1 VSTPPAPGALATQAA
16 TGPADK
22 VRFRFAK
29 SGPLRWLSHHDLM
42 RTFERV
48 LRRAELPFRRTQGF
62 NPHPRLIFALSMPL
76 GVEGHAEV
84 AELELDEVLPP
95 DDVLDRLRRQCPP
108 GLQVLEL
115 TRVPPRATAQV
126 RGLTY
131 ALELPADRA
140 ELARSRIAELL
151 ASTELWI
158 DRRRPSGG
166 ANSRRMDLRPFLRDL
181 RVTGDDP
188 ARLEMDLWLT
198 PAGTARPEEVLG
210 LLGLQDLAEAGAVLH
225 RLRLELREDTTPER
239 GQETGARSQG
249 SGVRSQE
256 SEGCEDGDGLSSLP
270 ADS

>member
-1 VSTPPAPGALATQAA
+1 VSTPPDPGGPANHAA

-29 SGPLRWLSHHDLM
+29 TGPLRWLSHHDLM

-48 LRRAELPFRRTQGF
+48 LRRAGLPFRRTQGF
-62 NPHPRLIFALSMPL
+62 NPHPRLVFALSLPL
-76 GVEGHAEV
+76 GCEGRAEV
-84 AELELDEVLPP
+84 AELELDEVIPP
-95 DDVLDRLRRQCPP
+95 EQVLDRLRRQCPP
-108 GLQVLEL
+108 GLEILDLE
-115 TRVPPRATAQV
+115 RIPARATAQV

-131 ALELPADRA
+131 SAELPPDRA
-140 ELARSRIAELL
+140 EPARLEAAKLLSSAEC
-151 ASTELWI
+151 WI

-181 RVTGDDP
+181 RVTGEAP

-210 LLGLQDLAEAGAVLH
+210 LLGLRDLLEGGRPLC
-225 RLRLELREDTTPER
+225 RLRLELHDEE
-239 GQETGARSQG
+239 GARSQG

-256 SEGCEDGDGLSSLP
+256 SEVSEESTCPSPLA